1 MGVIFFVVGH
11 AMPDLKLFADQAGV
25 ALLKYVAYGFYYVL
39 PNLENFNLRIDL
51 AYGLPLYAD
60 QILFSICYGV
70 MYITFLLYLTT
81 LVFEGREFK

>member
-1 MGVIFFVVGH
+1 MV
-11 AMPDLKLFADQAGV
+11 
-25 ALLKYVAYGFYYVL
+25 LLKYVTYGFYYVL
-39 PNLENFNLRIDL
+39 PNLENFNLRIEL